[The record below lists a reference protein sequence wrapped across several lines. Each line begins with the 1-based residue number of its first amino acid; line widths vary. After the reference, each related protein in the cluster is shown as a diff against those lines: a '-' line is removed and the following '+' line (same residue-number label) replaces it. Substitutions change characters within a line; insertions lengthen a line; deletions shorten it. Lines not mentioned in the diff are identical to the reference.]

1 MKIKTNNMKEVFKIE
16 IAGHQITLMQNS
28 KGEFVVQYGYQQ
40 FTTKYYAEASKELGK
55 CIMHALACE
64 GKITDETE

>member
-1 MKIKTNNMKEVFKIE
+1 MKVFETE
-16 IAGHQITLMQNS
+16 IAGYQITLMQNS

-40 FTTKYYAEASKELGK
+40 YTTKDYSEAAKELGQ

-64 GKITDETE
+64 GKITNETN